1 MSNKTPN
8 PSAAML
14 WFFILTTFY
23 FPLKYY
29 LKSSEQVI
37 SIIYILLIIII
48 EYVINLDLTEKIC
61 GSNQVITALFVT
73 AIPWILIFGVFNLMI
88 MLFPGWLAPFS
99 NTFGYGLVKIMGLS
113 KVIHEIF
120 KPKSNTSMKNLSD
133 SDKNIQH
140 SLAQIYGNESLLIN
154 QITPSNFSKFWDT
167 SSTLFKQGVKGDTKL
182 KEKLENFV
190 RIKYFVSEYIW
201 YILIGSLITSASYNY
216 IVNAGCKR
224 PIGVMENN
232 DKKLAEITDKQL
244 NKKPETVY
252 KVTD

>member
-61 GSNQVITALFVT
+61 GSNQVITALLVT

-88 MLFPGWLAPFS
+88 
-99 NTFGYGLVKIMGLS
+99 TF
-113 KVIHEIF
+113 
-120 KPKSNTSMKNLSD
+120 
-133 SDKNIQH
+133 
-140 SLAQIYGNESLLIN
+140 A
-154 QITPSNFSKFWDT
+154 
-167 SSTLFKQGVKGDTKL
+167 
-182 KEKLENFV
+182 
-190 RIKYFVSEYIW
+190 
-201 YILIGSLITSASYNY
+201 
-216 IVNAGCKR
+216 
-224 PIGVMENN
+224 
-232 DKKLAEITDKQL
+232 
-244 NKKPETVY
+244 
-252 KVTD
+252 